1 MNKWKE
7 VLWKTL
13 FPKTWIVF
21 LLFNLA
27 AVFMLLGVR
36 KDYREVKIYGK

>member
-1 MNKWKE
+1 MNKWKD
-7 VLWKTL
+7 VLWKVL

-21 LLFNLA
+21 MAL

-36 KDYREVKIYGK
+36 KDYREVRIYGK